1 MNLRDFKYV
10 LALAEHRHFG
20 QAAEACHVSQPT
32 LSGQIK
38 KLEDYLGVSLF
49 ERTNKWVELTDAGHQ
64 ILPHAARAVEA
75 AEAVSRTARACLDPL
90 AGRVRIGILPTISPY
105 LLPLILKPLTLAC
118 PKLELAIVESVTGQI
133 LHDLNHRTLDFG
145 IIATPPPEDGFNDHI
160 LFTDPF
166 IAVLPADH
174 ALCASKTIDA
184 SALEPDLL
192 VLQDGHC
199 LGDQVMAACGSRIRH
214 GRDLRAVS
222 LETLV
227 QLVAGGLGTT
237 MIPSLA
243 AASFQGRGIA
253 LRPIDQAP
261 KRTIRLISRPTFGR
275 PALVKAL
282 SDVIQTASALIAAI

>member
-49 ERTNKWVELTDAGHQ
+49 ERTNKWVELTEAGHQ

-75 AEAVSRTARACLDPL
+75 AEAVSSAARACLDPL
-90 AGRVRIGILPTISPY
+90 AGRVRIGIIPTISPY
-105 LLPLILKPLTLAC
+105 LLPLILKPLALAC
-118 PKLELAIVESVTGQI
+118 PKLELSIVESVTDQI
-133 LHDLNHRTLDFG
+133 LDQLRHRSLDFG
-145 IIATPPPEDGFNDHI
+145 IIATKPPTDGFSDHI

-166 IAVLPADH
+166 IAALPPGH
-174 ALCASKTIDA
+174 ALCAYKTINA
-184 SALEPDLL
+184 QALEPDLL

-227 QLVAGGLGTT
+227 QLVAAGLGTT
-237 MIPSLA
+237 MIPGLA
-243 AASFQGRGIA
+243 AGSFKSRDIA
-253 LRPIDQAP
+253 LRPIAQAP
-261 KRTIRLISRPTFGR
+261 KRTIRLWSKPWPMLFKTLRP
-275 PALVKAL
+275 
-282 SDVIQTASALIAAI
+282 

>member
-10 LALAEHRHFG
+10 LALAEYRHFG

-49 ERTNKWVELTDAGHQ
+49 ERTNKWVELTEAGHQ

-75 AEAVSRTARACLDPL
+75 AEALARTAQACLDPL
-90 AGRVRIGILPTISPY
+90 AGRVRMGIIPTISPY
-105 LLPLILKPLTLAC
+105 LLPLILKPLATAC
-118 PKLELAIVESVTGQI
+118 PKLELAIVESVTDQI
-133 LHDLNHRTLDFG
+133 LDQLSHRNLDFG
-145 IIATPPPEDGFNDHI
+145 IIATAPPQDGFSDHL

-166 IAVLPADH
+166 MAALPPGH
-174 ALCASKTIDA
+174 QLCANKTIDA
-184 SALEPDLL
+184 QALEPDLL

-199 LGDQVMAACGSRIRH
+199 LGDQVMAACGSRVRH

-227 QLVAGGLGTT
+227 QLVAAGLGTT
-237 MIPSLA
+237 MIPNLA
-243 AASFQGRGIA
+243 AASLKTRNIIM
-253 LRPIDQAP
+253 RPINQAP
-261 KRTIRLISRPTFGR
+261 KRTIRLVSRPSFGR
-275 PALVKAL
+275 PALVKTL
-282 SDVIQTASALIAAI
+282 TDVIQTATALTAAI